1 LAGSSVYTAVLDACV
16 LYPAPV
22 RDLLLSLAV
31 EGLFHARWSSR
42 IQDEW
47 VSNLLANRT
56 DLTREGLAQTVDA
69 MNQGIPD
76 CLVVGWEA
84 LEPSVSLPDAGD
96 NHVLAAAIRG
106 HADTIVTFNL
116 KDFPSDYLATFDIE
130 AHHPDDF
137 VLNQIELAEIPA
149 IRAVKKMRAR
159 LKNPPKSAEEL
170 LERLRQ
176 CNLPLSADRLRH
188 AIDLI

>member
-1 LAGSSVYTAVLDACV
+1 M
-16 LYPAPV
+16 

-47 VSNLLANRT
+47 VSNLLANRA

-84 LEPSVSLPDAGD
+84 LEQSVSLPDAGD

-116 KDFPSDYLATFDIE
+116 KDFPSEYLATFDVE

-137 VLNQIELAEIPA
+137 VLNQIELAEIQA